1 MLMNQTNIDQN
12 LAQVALPTNVLEK
25 LISLGIVH
33 GDECRCLNKVAKKV
47 IWQTL
52 LNNSAQ
58 IAN

>member
-1 MLMNQTNIDQN
+1 MLINQTNIDQN

-33 GDECRCLNKVAKKV
+33 GNECRCLNKVAKKV

-52 LNNSAQ
+52 LNNSAH
-58 IAN
+58 IAS

>member
-1 MLMNQTNIDQN
+1 MLMNHTNIDQN

-33 GDECRCLNKVAKKV
+33 GDQCRCLNKVAKQV

-52 LNNSAQ
+52 LNNSAH
-58 IAN
+58 IAR

>member
-1 MLMNQTNIDQN
+1 MLINQTNIDQN

-52 LNNSAQ
+52 LNNSAH
-58 IAN
+58 IAS